1 MKFLNNASIKTR
13 YRIFN
18 TLMTISGICIAFE
31 ILYDSYFKTADA
43 PALTWLLI
51 PGFLFFLVG
60 FIYRLT
66 QVKCPFCGQKLL
78 EFQKAPDACP
88 SCRESAY
95 KAKENEA

>member
-1 MKFLNNASIKTR
+1 MNFLKNASIKTR

-18 TLMTISGICIAFE
+18 ILMTISGICIAFE
-31 ILYDSYFKTADA
+31 ILYDSYFKTGG
-43 PALTWLLI
+43 PELTWLLI
-51 PGFLFFLVG
+51 PGFAFFLAG
-60 FIYRLT
+60 FVYRLT

-88 SCRESAY
+88 SCRESAF